1 MQAKHEGTAEEIL
14 ALESF
19 TKLLRAVE
27 VVGAR
32 LIRSG
37 VLGDLTTSQFGV
49 LQSLHHVG
57 PMNQTE
63 ISGLLAKSS
72 SNITTV
78 IDNLERGGL
87 VRRERQGSDRRCA
100 MVSLTPEGEDLISRI
115 VPGHVAAIVEE
126 MSALTVDEQE
136 ELVRLC
142 GKLGGGQ
149 EAQAA

>member
-1 MQAKHEGTAEEIL
+1 MYKRQ
-14 ALESF
+14 
-19 TKLLRAVE
+19 
-27 VVGAR
+27 
-32 LIRSG
+32 
-37 VLGDLTTSQFGV
+37 
-49 LQSLHHVG
+49 
-57 PMNQTE
+57 
-63 ISGLLAKSS
+63 
-72 SNITTV
+72 V